1 MSNGIK
7 FHVITN
13 ASASRNYLIE
23 PGQSVVIGR
32 KEQANENSVV
42 VNAQIVSGR
51 HAILFLDSSGQLYIQ
66 DSGSTNGTFV
76 NGKRL
81 EPTKNYNVSEQDK
94 ITLSSSQNIEV
105 IILGSAGGRQSAQ
118 NSIMQSRSINELLK
132 NKKSITIGR
141 SESCDITIDHRTVS
155 REHAVIEKRP
165 HGSLVVIDKNS
176 VNGTFVNSYR
186 IKGPAKLN
194 QGDRLNIGWFEVPL
208 EGIISSPVDEST
220 IAISAKSIEMKYP
233 NGFVGLKRVSFNLSA
248 SSLVA
253 VMGPSGC
260 GKSTLLKGL
269 CGDTKFSSG
278 SVELFGLELE
288 SNYQYLR
295 SLIGYVPQ
303 DDIVHRDLTVMQSLY
318 YAAKLRIPNASEAQM
333 QNKINEILREL
344 KIETLKDSL
353 VSNISGG
360 QRKRVSIAV
369 ELLPDPLVLFLDEP
383 TSPLD
388 PQTIEEF
395 MQILKDLAS
404 NDTSIV
410 MVTHKPEDLEFMGGV
425 IFMTS
430 NGHVVYNGTVDNA
443 LSYFGV
449 DKIRDIYKELDIH
462 PKVWT
467 KKWEANQTG
476 KGKNPVTKQPP
487 SRSAKIDFLNQF
499 TWLSKRYFSVKI
511 NDKAN
516 TGLMILQA
524 PIIAMLVCL
533 IFKNIAMA
541 VPFLMAVSAVWFGAN
556 NAAREIVCEM
566 AIFKRERMFNQGV
579 FPYIFSKLVVLG
591 AFAAIQ
597 SFLFIG
603 IITLFYQQTAGSEE
617 VVWNNPG
624 LSFIWMLCLSLAS
637 SMMGLFLSALVTTT
651 ERVMTIVPI
660 VLIPQIM
667 LAGIVAR
674 IDTFFVELVSYLTLS
689 RWGTEGFSILQKEVM
704 IEKMEIKDG
713 TGVPSVDNPGEIV
726 PIELVR
732 SEQDSTASAV
742 EAIQGQFHESYDDF
756 GAFKGTMDLD
766 FMAVGLLTLFFFFG
780 IYWALK
786 KKDSIK
792 ITAW

>member
-353 VSNISGG
+353 VSKISGG

-369 ELLPDPLVLFLDEP
+369 ELLSDPLVLFLDEP

-579 FPYIFSKLVVLG
+579 FKVSGARRIRGDSVV
-591 AFAAIQ
+591 FVHRYNY
-597 SFLFIG
+597 S
-603 IITLFYQQTAGSEE
+603 
-617 VVWNNPG
+617 
-624 LSFIWMLCLSLAS
+624 
-637 SMMGLFLSALVTTT
+637 FLSAN
-651 ERVMTIVPI
+651 
-660 VLIPQIM
+660 
-667 LAGIVAR
+667 GW
-674 IDTFFVELVSYLTLS
+674 F
-689 RWGTEGFSILQKEVM
+689 
-704 IEKMEIKDG
+704 
-713 TGVPSVDNPGEIV
+713 
-726 PIELVR
+726 
-732 SEQDSTASAV
+732 
-742 EAIQGQFHESYDDF
+742 
-756 GAFKGTMDLD
+756 
-766 FMAVGLLTLFFFFG
+766 
-780 IYWALK
+780 
-786 KKDSIK
+786 
-792 ITAW
+792 